1 MDDYY
6 CGDDLTLEKRR
17 RKKGRRRREKFRKK
31 KKREKKI
38 IATKNPSSS
47 LISTHTSSR
56 KRYANALSPSL
67 SRKSRSVSFPRF
79 LDARKRAVFLAFF
92 FARDTHRTLSRER
105 KGGGGS
111 ITRAKRTKKTTIIAS
126 KCVLARKIIAPTGP
140 RATRL
145 GDSTRAKRAERMR
158 SNPFLSRSVSTVVA
172 KWVGAG
178 VRRSVVVVKRRR

>member
-6 CGDDLTLEKRR
+6 CGDDLTFGKKTKEK
-17 RKKGRRRREKFRKK
+17 RKK
-31 KKREKKI
+31 KKRKISKKKEKGKKI

-47 LISTHTSSR
+47 LISTHTLSR

-111 ITRAKRTKKTTIIAS
+111 ITRAKRTKKQPS
-126 KCVLARKIIAPTGP
+126 SHRSVCLRVKSSRRRGHAR
-140 RATRL
+140 RVWATRL
-145 GDSTRAKRAERMR
+145 ERNARNECARTRFYRDR
-158 SNPFLSRSVSTVVA
+158 F
-172 KWVGAG
+172 
-178 VRRSVVVVKRRR
+178 RRSSRNGWVPASVEASSS

>member
-6 CGDDLTLEKRR
+6 CGDDLTFGKKTKEK
-17 RKKGRRRREKFRKK
+17 RKK
-31 KKREKKI
+31 KKRKISKKKEKGKKSSPPKI
-38 IATKNPSSS
+38 HHHHLLVRTHHHERGTRTRS
-47 LISTHTSSR
+47 LLLSLERVARSLFLGFSTR
-56 KRYANALSPSL
+56 GNAPFFSL
-67 SRKSRSVSFPRF
+67 
-79 LDARKRAVFLAFF
+79 FF

-178 VRRSVVVVKRRR
+178 VRRSVVVVKRR

>member
-6 CGDDLTLEKRR
+6 VGRFDLWKKDEGKKEEEEEKNFE
-17 RKKGRRRREKFRKK
+17 KKEKG
-31 KKREKKI
+31 KKI

-47 LISTHTSSR
+47 LISTHTSR

-111 ITRAKRTKKTTIIAS
+111 ITRAKRTKKTTIIANQS
-126 KCVLARKIIAPTGP
+126 VCLRVKSSRRRGHAR
-140 RATRL
+140 RVWATRL
-145 GDSTRAKRAERMR
+145 ERNARNECARTRFYRDR
-158 SNPFLSRSVSTVVA
+158 F
-172 KWVGAG
+172 
-178 VRRSVVVVKRRR
+178 RRSSRNGWVPASVEASSS

>member
-1 MDDYY
+1 MIIIV
-6 CGDDLTLEKRR
+6 GTIRPLEKRR
-17 RKKGRRRREKFRKK
+17 RKKGRRRRENFRKK

-47 LISTHTSSR
+47 LISTHTSR

-111 ITRAKRTKKTTIIAS
+111 ITRAKRTKKTTIIIAS

-178 VRRSVVVVKRRR
+178 VRRSVVVVKRR

>member
-1 MDDYY
+1 MW
-6 CGDDLTLEKRR
+6 DDLTFGKKTKEK
-17 RKKGRRRREKFRKK
+17 RKK
-31 KKREKKI
+31 KKRKISKKKEKGKKI

-47 LISTHTSSR
+47 LISTHTSR

-92 FARDTHRTLSRER
+92 FRARHTPHAFA
-105 KGGGGS
+105 
-111 ITRAKRTKKTTIIAS
+111 RAKRRWWVDYPRKKNKKNNHHRKS

-178 VRRSVVVVKRRR
+178 VRRSVFVVKRR